1 MVNNSFD
8 HFEEKLEALWKVESY
23 LIEYGLFDEP

>member
-8 HFEEKLEALWKVESY
+8 HFEEKLEALRKVESY